1 MTEHATE
8 TRGIKIALL
17 GYSILVVLQLAT
29 YFLTNILVLL
39 AQAFEMLSDVL
50 VSSFLLLS
58 AFWSRKPA
66 DEFHMFGHGRAQN
79 VAALVSATIL
89 IFFMSLET
97 FREAIP
103 KFFQA
108 PEASEFQGTNLALIV
123 ILVGMF
129 VVAIPIIDIS
139 RVKTRGASVKAQLV
153 ALLKDEVSYVAAIMG
168 IVLLAQGYLWAD
180 PLASIFVA
188 TVIALGGLYLFKDNV
203 HYLVGR
209 APSRQFMEKVEAIAK
224 SVKGVLGVHDLKAE
238 YVGPDIVH
246 TGFHIEVAK
255 GTPIEEADR
264 IAEEVKERV
273 SLETGCQH
281 CVIHVDPAS
290 NLTKQNPGSPCQK
303 KDHLHDTFTR

>member
-1 MTEHATE
+1 MTGQATE
-8 TRGIKIALL
+8 TRGIKIALI
-17 GYSILVVLQLAT
+17 GYLILVVLQLAT
-29 YFLTNILVLL
+29 YFLTNLLVLF

-108 PEASEFQGTNLALIV
+108 PEASEFQNVSLAWIV

-129 VVAIPIIDIS
+129 VVAIPIIDIL
-139 RVKTRGASVKAQLV
+139 RVKVRGASVKAQLV
-153 ALLKDEVSYVAAIMG
+153 ALLKDEFSYIATLIAV
-168 IVLLAQGYLWAD
+168 VLVAQGYYLAD
-180 PLASIFVA
+180 PLASVVVA
-188 TVIALGGLYLFKDNV
+188 MVIALGGLYLFKDNV
-203 HYLVGR
+203 HYLLGR
-209 APSRQFMEKVEAIAK
+209 APSKEFMEKVESTAK

-238 YVGPDIVH
+238 YVGPNVVH

-255 GTPIEEADR
+255 GTSIEEADR
-264 IAEEVKERV
+264 IAHEVEEKV
-273 SLETGCQH
+273 SRETGCQH
-281 CVIHVDPAS
+281 CVIHVDPANNS
-290 NLTKQNPGSPCQK
+290 FNK
-303 KDHLHDTFTR
+303 